1 MIAAQPAR
9 TADWLRL
16 VLNSTGEGFY
26 TINRDGE
33 TTLCNAAFLRMLGF
47 AGEQDALGRKLHD
60 VIHHTHPHGGSYAKT
75 DCPIYRCA
83 QDGTPADV
91 ADETFFRLD
100 GTALPV
106 EYSVRP
112 IIFDGVLE
120 GAICTFVDATDRRA
134 ADALLRAAV
143 ADRDTLLNEV
153 NHRVKNSLQLAM
165 ALLSL
170 QARGLKAGDAKRG
183 IDDALARIA
192 VVAAVHQELY
202 TSGDHESVD
211 IADYLSRLVHNSLR
225 AFTTEGK
232 VELTLDLTAGLRVG
246 IDRAVPL
253 ALIVCE
259 TVTNSMKYA
268 FQPETKG
275 KIALA
280 VGQKAE
286 LVEIRICDDGCG
298 LPEGFDVK
306 RPGGLGTQIIT
317 ALSRQIR
324 AEVRYERRDPGTC
337 FHIAMPADLPK
348 MAI

>member
-1 MIAAQPAR
+1 M
-9 TADWLRL
+9 
-16 VLNSTGEGFY
+16 
-26 TINRDGE
+26 
-33 TTLCNAAFLRMLGF
+33 
-47 AGEQDALGRKLHD
+47 
-60 VIHHTHPHGGSYAKT
+60 
-75 DCPIYRCA
+75 
-83 QDGTPADV
+83 
-91 ADETFFRLD
+91 
-100 GTALPV
+100 
-106 EYSVRP
+106 
-112 IIFDGVLE
+112 
-120 GAICTFVDATDRRA
+120 
-134 ADALLRAAV
+134 
-143 ADRDTLLNEV
+143 
-153 NHRVKNSLQLAM
+153 
-165 ALLSL
+165 
-170 QARGLKAGDAKRG
+170 
-183 IDDALARIA
+183 
-192 VVAAVHQELY
+192 
-202 TSGDHESVD
+202 
-211 IADYLSRLVHNSLR
+211 
-225 AFTTEGK
+225 
-232 VELTLDLTAGLRVG
+232 
-246 IDRAVPL
+246 PL